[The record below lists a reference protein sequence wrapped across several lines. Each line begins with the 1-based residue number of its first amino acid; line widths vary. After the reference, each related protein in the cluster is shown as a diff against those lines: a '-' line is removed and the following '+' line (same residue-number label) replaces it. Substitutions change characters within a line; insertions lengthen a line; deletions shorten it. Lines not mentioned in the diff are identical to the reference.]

1 MLVNS
6 RAYVVKVDPQCGRDW
21 AHFDFLR
28 DVAFVL
34 LLFGERAELLHFS
47 GGWLNINLP
56 CRRFVSANTCYDSSY
71 LQKLENRPIMHGLEL
86 RSQDARLENEQ
97 PNFGGDAALPSRA
110 TDEFT
115 ERWDAA
121 RGLAAQLQSRG
132 VDAGQVHILLN
143 ALLPSGWDSNAGICL
158 GGDAAARF
166 LREMGLLGS
175 ALFTTL
181 FIDRV
186 IEAQLSEAVESRT
199 VTMALVSQGQGNGQT
214 NVFRMQP
221 ATEDAQCSAE
231 EDVAVFD
238 EQASDPAI
246 CNLPT
251 RTRPFSSTPGATE
264 TGRHFWQTE
273 DQVSDH

>member
-1 MLVNS
+1 M
-6 RAYVVKVDPQCGRDW
+6 A
-21 AHFDFLR
+21 
-28 DVAFVL
+28 
-34 LLFGERAELLHFS
+34 
-47 GGWLNINLP
+47 
-56 CRRFVSANTCYDSSY
+56 
-71 LQKLENRPIMHGLEL
+71 GLEL
-86 RSQDARLENEQ
+86 KSQDARLGNEQ
-97 PNFGGDAALPSRA
+97 ADFRGDAALPSRA

-143 ALLPSGWDSNAGICL
+143 ALLPSGWDSNAGISL

-186 IEAQLSEAVESRT
+186 IEAQLSEAVESRR

-246 CNLPT
+246 GNLPT
-251 RTRPFSSTPGATE
+251 RTRPFHRRLVRPKRGGTFGKQKTRSQTTNSPYSRTPSHIASSRPE
-264 TGRHFWQTE
+264 RHTS
-273 DQVSDH
+273 VKPAAL